1 MKKNKEKGKSAL
13 QAFRDRKISYKISVA
28 TGVLLVICLTV
39 MIAISASLA
48 ASTLNK
54 TVYSEFEGV
63 ALQNGIK
70 VQSVLDDAAATAKIF
85 QDYMV
90 KQYEKYGEEGYSGVT
105 EQSDV
110 YDVKLQEMN
119 KEIEDFIISV
129 ARTKVESSDEFAGIG
144 VFFEPD
150 AFDPGI
156 KDYTVYINEED
167 AANGKVQSYGEYDS
181 YGSKDYYKDAAT
193 SQKESFTD
201 PYEDQGVKMISASFP
216 IVYDEKTQGVI
227 LVDINLD
234 TFSQLRAKD
243 SKYPSMYVDVLAS
256 DSTMVY
262 DSESMDY
269 VGVRLDTLID
279 SKEYAKIQAG
289 IDTGKSFNV
298 STKKDDGTS
307 LVRFYAPVEA
317 AGQVWWAAS
326 ALSKSD
332 LNRITVILVV
342 MMLLISVVSLVVI
355 IIISRRLIRR
365 YIEPINGVVE
375 VANKLAVGDFSA
387 TTDVVYHDEIGE
399 LTETFAQMSHTL
411 RAIIHDFSRGLNEMA
426 NGNFNIAPE
435 VDNVGDFREMET
447 ALVKVLED
455 LSQTLSE
462 INKVSDYVASSA
474 AQLSDGAQ
482 NITDGATDQ
491 ASSVQELMST
501 IANVSEQVQK
511 NAENAGVANDM
522 AKIVGEDIV
531 SSNEQMQDVVK
542 SMDLINESSTQIS
555 GIINTINDIAAQTN
569 LLALN
574 ASIEAARAGE
584 EGKGF
589 AVVATQVGNLAA
601 QSAEAAK
608 SSYDLI
614 AQAIKAVEEGKR
626 IVDETAAK
634 LLDSVEKTN
643 ELVKNMGE
651 ISEASENQAEAL
663 NQISEATNQ
672 IAAVVEENTAM
683 AEESSASSEELS
695 NQAQKLKDLVSVFN
709 LLD

>member
-1 MKKNKEKGKSAL
+1 
-13 QAFRDRKISYKISVA
+13 
-28 TGVLLVICLTV
+28 
-39 MIAISASLA
+39 MI
-48 ASTLNK
+48 
-54 TVYSEFEGV
+54 
-63 ALQNGIK
+63 
-70 VQSVLDDAAATAKIF
+70 
-85 QDYMV
+85 
-90 KQYEKYGEEGYSGVT
+90 
-105 EQSDV
+105 
-110 YDVKLQEMN
+110 
-119 KEIEDFIISV
+119 
-129 ARTKVESSDEFAGIG
+129 
-144 VFFEPD
+144 
-150 AFDPGI
+150 
-156 KDYTVYINEED
+156 
-167 AANGKVQSYGEYDS
+167 
-181 YGSKDYYKDAAT
+181 
-193 SQKESFTD
+193 
-201 PYEDQGVKMISASFP
+201 
-216 IVYDEKTQGVI
+216 I

-256 DSTMVY
+256 DITMVY

-307 LVRFYAPVEA
+307 LVRFYSPVEA

-332 LNRITVILVV
+332 LNRRTVILVV

-435 VDNVGDFREMET
+435 VDNVGDFREMEV

-455 LSQTLSE
+455 LSKTLSE

-501 IANVSEQVQK
+501 IANVSEKVQK

-542 SMDLINESSTQIS
+542 SMDLINESSTQSS